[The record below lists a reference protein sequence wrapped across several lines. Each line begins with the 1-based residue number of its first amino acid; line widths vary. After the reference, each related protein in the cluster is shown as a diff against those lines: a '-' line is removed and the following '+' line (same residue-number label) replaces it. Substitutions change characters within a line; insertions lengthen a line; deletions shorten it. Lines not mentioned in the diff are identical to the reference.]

1 MSQRNVKLKMKFE
14 NINPYV
20 RFVNLMS
27 CDRDF
32 LTGPRLNYDHQ
43 FLYVHKGRG
52 IIEIDKIKYQASPH
66 DLFYY
71 KPMVVHSITAD
82 YKDPFTLTGIHFDYT
97 NDNPDKWLVVASLN
111 DKLPDLEP
119 KYREVIFEDFPGF
132 PPHIN
137 LANAPDV
144 KDILIR
150 MVDEYDS
157 RYLYSDVNL
166 RGLFLV
172 FLSIVSRVATNKRE
186 GIEGSEQVS
195 DDIIRYL
202 QNNYMENL
210 TNEQLASKFY
220 FHPNYL
226 NHLIVTNTGKSI
238 HQYLIEL
245 RIKKAV
251 DMLLNT
257 QLNISEIANAVG
269 YSDIHYFSRLFKKK
283 VGFTP
288 NQVRK
293 YIKVN

>member
-1 MSQRNVKLKMKFE
+1 MSERNVKLRMSFE
-14 NINPYV
+14 KINPYV
-20 RFVNLMS
+20 RFINLMS
-27 CDRDF
+27 CEPGF
-32 LTGPRLNYDHQ
+32 QTGPRLNYDHQ
-43 FLYVHKGRG
+43 LLYVYKGKG
-52 IIEIDKIKYQASPH
+52 IIEINNIRYEAAPH

-82 YKDPFTLTGIHFDYT
+82 SEDPFTITGIHFDYT
-97 NDNPDKWLVVASLN
+97 NDNPDKWLVVASLK
-111 DKLPDLEP
+111 DGLPNLEP

-137 LANAPDV
+137 LANAPDI

-157 RYLYSDVNL
+157 RYLFSDVNL
-166 RGLFLV
+166 RGMFLML
-172 FLSIVSRVATNKRE
+172 LSIVSRMVTNKRE
-186 GIEGSEQVS
+186 GIEGNEQVS
-195 DDIIRYL
+195 DDIIKYL
-202 QNNYMENL
+202 QDNYMEDL
-210 TNEQLASKFY
+210 TNEKLASRFY

-226 NHLIVTNTGKSI
+226 NHLIVTSTGKSL

-269 YSDIHYFSRLFKKK
+269 YNDIHYFSRLFKKK

-293 YIKVN
+293 HIKVN